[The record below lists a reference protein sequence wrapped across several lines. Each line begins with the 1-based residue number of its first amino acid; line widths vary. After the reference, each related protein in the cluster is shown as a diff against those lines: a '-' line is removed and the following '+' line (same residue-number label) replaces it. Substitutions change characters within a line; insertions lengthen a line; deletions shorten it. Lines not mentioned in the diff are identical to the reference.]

1 MLRNWALKEKK
12 SHGIICIFLIVTTL
26 IKRGIVMICSIC
38 LLLIRILAMESSS
51 SWVSSPSLDENSDEE
66 LLPGLP
72 RHTKVTIT
80 GNSRTRKD
88 LVGMEGV
95 VTKAGGIGGWHWL
108 LLSNGEK
115 VKLQRNALTV
125 SEPPTGNEEDDDID
139 DSASGSDTNHS
150 TCKEVDIASNPTK
163 EQLIKA
169 AQEHFSSQKVDGD
182 EEEQVITE
190 FSNAAKRFQLEKDE
204 EKGGE

>member
-1 MLRNWALKEKK
+1 
-12 SHGIICIFLIVTTL
+12 
-26 IKRGIVMICSIC
+26 
-38 LLLIRILAMESSS
+38 MESSS

-150 TCKEVDIASNPTK
+150 TCKEGVDLAKLSSESLRRYCEKYHLVDIASNPTK